1 MAPRKSFFYIYILAF
16 FSGMCIMA
24 VELSASR
31 LMAPFFGTSTFVWT
45 NIIGIIMVALSVG
58 YLVGGKLADRRPRL
72 EVLLKLLLAACA
84 LLVTIPFVAPFVIR
98 GITSVLR
105 HSNSAFT
112 FIFFGSL
119 TAITLLF
126 FLPILL
132 MGMTS
137 PFLIRIIASHDEVGN
152 SAGQIFGISTIGSIV
167 GTFLPILVFIPT
179 FGTARTILLFAVVL
193 LGVTVAG
200 FGSRRYAPLAL
211 LAMGFLV
218 VPLPAARK
226 QYGLIYETE
235 SAYEYIQVLDKGPYR
250 YLVYNNIAGFQTVA
264 RKDSPVTGYY
274 FDYYSLLPYLV
285 DKSAAN
291 VCLIGLGGGII
302 ANQIHYFHSGASVD
316 AVEIDPK
323 VISIAKK
330 YFALTD
336 RTRVYNQDGR
346 IFLSLTDTKYDII
359 IVDAFTQ
366 QIYIPFHLTTE
377 NFFRQAKQN
386 LNANGLLA
394 INMASFSDA
403 SKLLRS
409 ITNTLL
415 ASFKHVY
422 RIKIPSSNNSLIIA
436 SDGVIDS
443 GKLSSAFGTDLNA
456 IALYS
461 IGAFRR
467 VEYDPS
473 VAVLTDD
480 RAPIEHMVDWELL

>member
-1 MAPRKSFFYIYILAF
+1 
-16 FSGMCIMA
+16 MA

-45 NIIGIIMVALSVG
+45 NVIGIIMVALSVG
-58 YLVGGKLADRRPRL
+58 YLVGGKLADRRPEL
-72 EVLLKLLLAACA
+72 EVLLKMLLCA
-84 LLVTIPFVAPFVIR
+84 SAFLIAIPFAAPFVIK
-98 GITSVLR
+98 GITSVMR
-105 HSNSAFT
+105 HFNSSFT

-119 TAITLLF
+119 AAITLLF
-126 FLPILL
+126 SPAILL

-137 PFLIRIIASHDEVGN
+137 PFLIKVIASGEDVGN
-152 SAGQIFGISTIGSIV
+152 SAGLIFGISTIGSIV

-179 FGTARTILLFAVVL
+179 FGTGRTILFFSILL
-193 LGVTVAG
+193 LGVTAAG
-200 FGSRRYAPLAL
+200 FASKRYAAFSL
-211 LAMGFLV
+211 LSVVFLIA
-218 VPLPAARK
+218 PLPAARK
-226 QYGLIYETE
+226 QFGLIYATE
-235 SAYEYIQVLDKGPYR
+235 SAYEYIEVLDKGLYR

-285 DKSAAN
+285 GRPEQS

-302 ANQIHYFHSGASVD
+302 ANQLHYFHSGISVD

-323 VISIAKK
+323 VIAIAKE

-336 RTRVYNQDGR
+336 QTRVYNQDGR
-346 IFLSLTDTKYDII
+346 IFLNFTNRKHDII

-386 LNANGLLA
+386 LNVNGLLA
-394 INMASFSDA
+394 INLASASDS

-409 ITNTLL
+409 VTNTLL
-415 ASFKHVY
+415 ASFKNVY
-422 RIKIPSSNNSLIIA
+422 RIKIPGTKNSVIIA
-436 SDGVIDS
+436 SDGDVDF
-443 GKLSSAFGTDLNA
+443 GKLSSAFGTELNL

-461 IGAFRR
+461 TRAYRR
-467 VEYDPS
+467 VEFDTS
-473 VAVLTDD
+473 VPVLTDD
-480 RAPIEHMVDWELL
+480 KAPIEHMVDWELL

>member
-1 MAPRKSFFYIYILAF
+1 
-16 FSGMCIMA
+16 MA

-45 NIIGIIMVALSVG
+45 NIIGIIMVALSIG
-58 YLVGGKLADRRPRL
+58 YLVGGKLADKRPKL

-84 LLVTIPFVAPFVIR
+84 FLITIPFVAPFVIR
-98 GITSVLR
+98 SITSVMR
-105 HSNSAFT
+105 HSNSSFT

-119 TAITLLF
+119 AAITVLF
-126 FLPILL
+126 SLPILL

-137 PFLIRIIASHDEVGN
+137 PFLIKIIASHEEVGN
-152 SAGQIFGISTIGSIV
+152 SAGRIFGISTIGSIV

-179 FGTARTILLFAVVL
+179 FGTGKTILFFAILL
-193 LGVTVAG
+193 LGVTAAG
-200 FGSRRYAPLAL
+200 FASKRYAALSL
-211 LAMGFLV
+211 LAIVFLLA
-218 VPLPAARK
+218 PLPSARK
-226 QYGLIYETE
+226 QYGLIYTTE
-235 SAYEYIQVLDKGPYR
+235 SAYEYIQVLDNGPYR
-250 YLVYNNIAGFQTVA
+250 YLVYNNIAGYQTVA

-285 DKSAAN
+285 GKPAEN

-302 ANQIHYFHSGASVD
+302 ANQINYFHTGVSVD

-323 VISIAKK
+323 VISIAKE

-336 RTRVYNQDGR
+336 KTRVYNQDGR
-346 IFLSLTDTKYDII
+346 IFLNLTSVKYDII

-377 NFFRQAKQN
+377 NFFQQAKQN
-386 LNANGLLA
+386 MNVNGILA
-394 INMASFSDA
+394 INLASFGNA

-422 RIKIPSSNNSLIIA
+422 RLKIPGTNQSLIIA
-436 SDGVIDS
+436 SDGEVDF
-443 GKLSSAFGTDLNA
+443 GKLSSASGTELNT

-461 IGAFRR
+461 MRAIKR
-467 VEYDPS
+467 VEFDPGI
-473 VAVLTDD
+473 AVLTDD